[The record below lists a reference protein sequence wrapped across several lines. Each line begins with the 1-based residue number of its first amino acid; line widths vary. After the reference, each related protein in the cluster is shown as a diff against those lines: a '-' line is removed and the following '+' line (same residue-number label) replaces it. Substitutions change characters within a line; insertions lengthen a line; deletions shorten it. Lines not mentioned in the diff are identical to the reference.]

1 MSWVSVPS
9 TVRVETVSGAQKNKK
24 VEPDKD
30 ALVARIDAVLLAVQ
44 GAARLAW
51 SGEDGTSAGVVTI
64 EIAAILDLVTEKL
77 NELSRELA
85 GSKDV

>member
-9 TVRVETVSGAQKNKK
+9 TLRVQAVSGAKK
-24 VEPDKD
+24 KGAETDKD
-30 ALVARIDAVLLAVQ
+30 ALVARLDPVLLAIQ

-51 SGEDGTSAGVVTI
+51 TGDDGTSARAVTT
-64 EIAAILDLVTEKL
+64 EVAAILDLVTEKL

>member
-1 MSWVSVPS
+1 MSWLSVPS
-9 TVRVETVSGAQKNKK
+9 TVRFETVSGAKKNKK

-51 SGEDGTSAGVVTI
+51 SGEDETSAGAVAV
-64 EIAAILDLVTEKL
+64 EVAAILDLVTEKL

-85 GSKDV
+85 RSKDV